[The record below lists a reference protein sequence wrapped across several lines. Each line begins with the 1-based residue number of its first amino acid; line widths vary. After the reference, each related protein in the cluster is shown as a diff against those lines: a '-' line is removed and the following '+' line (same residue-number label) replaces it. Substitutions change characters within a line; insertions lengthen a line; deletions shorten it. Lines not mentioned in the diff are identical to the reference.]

1 MNSIRQIVLAD
12 DHIML
17 RHGLK
22 RILMERADYEVVA
35 EAGDGL
41 ELLGILKEFAPEIVV
56 LDISMPR
63 LRGTE
68 AIPQIK
74 RLRPGARIVVLTMH
88 KDEDYLKQAITAGA
102 DGYILKEAAEMEL
115 FNAIDR
121 VLQGKL
127 FVSPFF
133 TEQLSDDWVQFC
145 RGKKD
150 LPSVGP
156 LSPREREIL
165 KLIAE
170 GKSSKEIGELLYIS
184 ARTVERHRA
193 NMMTKLNVR
202 KTADLV
208 RYAFSKGFI

>member
-1 MNSIRQIVLAD
+1 MRMAHRIVLAD

-22 RILMERADYEVVA
+22 RILAERTDYEIVA

-41 ELLGILKEFAPEIVV
+41 ELLRVLKENSPDVVV
-56 LDISMPR
+56 LDISMPK
-63 LRGTE
+63 LRGIE
-68 AIPQIK
+68 AIPEIK
-74 RLRPGARIVVLTMH
+74 RLRPETRIVVLTMH

-102 DGYILKEAAEMEL
+102 DGYVLKEDAEKEL
-115 FNAIDR
+115 FKAIDR
-121 VLQGKL
+121 VLQGKV
-127 FVSPFF
+127 FVSPFL
-133 TEQLSDDWVQFC
+133 TDQLSDDWVQLC

-170 GKSSKEIGELLYIS
+170 GRSSKEIGELLYIS
-184 ARTVERHRA
+184 ARTVERHRS

-208 RYAFSKGFI
+208 RYALSKGYV